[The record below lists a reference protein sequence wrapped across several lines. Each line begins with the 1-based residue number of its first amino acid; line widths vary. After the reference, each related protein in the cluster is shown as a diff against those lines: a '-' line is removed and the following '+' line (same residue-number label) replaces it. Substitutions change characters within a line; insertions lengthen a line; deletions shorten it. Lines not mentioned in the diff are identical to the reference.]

1 MTIGNGKGAPPT
13 FEEARNKRQKVRAA
27 GMDPNHWY
35 AVEHSDALGRGEVMQ
50 AVFWHMAVA
59 VYRDHLGQV
68 HAVEDRCAHRQLEL
82 SLGSVEED
90 RLVCP
95 YHGWKYDG
103 RGHLKEVQHELFG
116 RDLPKCKL
124 QSFSTRERYG
134 LIWVF
139 FGDEDRAF
147 STPMPEIPELE
158 GDDRWACVP
167 ISFTCQAHHSMI
179 LDNVS
184 DFTHAYLH
192 RKYKPFW
199 DAKLTGLEVDG
210 DKVFV
215 SYDTPIGGGGVA
227 AHFVDRASVDTSAI
241 ELCYDYPYQR
251 SNTDGQIKHWLSVL
265 PIDERTARMFFL
277 FYFKSF
283 RVPFTPFRF
292 PKRLM
297 NTVVKVANKVQIGP
311 LLEEDVMA
319 CEAEQRGYERH
330 WDKPIAELNPAVHA
344 FQDLTIRKWEE
355 YLEQQKTRRGKRRTD
370 SPISLGKK
378 PSVPSSPTTSSFSAS
393 STTSVVEPSAP

>member
-1 MTIGNGKGAPPT
+1 MTIGNGKGAPPS

-27 GMDPNHWY
+27 GMDPNYWY
-35 AVEHSDALGRGEVMQ
+35 AVEHSDALERGQVMQ
-50 AVFWHMAVA
+50 SVFWHMAVA

-82 SLGSVEED
+82 SLGTIEKDEI
-90 RLVCP
+90 VCP

-103 RGHLKEVQHELFG
+103 EGRLTDVQHELFG

-124 QSFSTRERYG
+124 KSFATRERYG

-139 FGDEDRAF
+139 FGDADRAF
-147 STPMPEIPELE
+147 ETPMPEIPELE
-158 GDDRWACVP
+158 GEDRWACVP
-167 ISFTCQAHHSMI
+167 ISFTCKAHHSMI
-179 LDNVS
+179 IDNVS

-199 DAKLTGLEVDG
+199 DAKLTGLEVEG

-227 AHFVDRASVDTSAI
+227 AHFVDRERVNTSAI

-251 SNTDGQIKHWLSVL
+251 SNTDNQIKHWLSVL
-265 PIDERTARMFFL
+265 PIDERTTRMFFL

-283 RVPFTPFRF
+283 KVPFTPLRF
-292 PKRLM
+292 PKRMM
-297 NTVVKVANKVQIGP
+297 NTVVKIANKVQIGP
-311 LLEEDVMA
+311 LLAEDVMA
-319 CEAEQRGYERH
+319 CEAEQQGYERH

-355 YLEQQKTRRGKRRTD
+355 YLAREKDRRGKRRD
-370 SPISLGKK
+370 APMKIGKK
-378 PSVPSSPTTSSFSAS
+378 PSEAS
-393 STTSVVEPSAP
+393 TVASNPRP

>member
-1 MTIGNGKGAPPT
+1 MTIGNGKGAPPS

-27 GMDPNHWY
+27 GMDPNYWY
-35 AVEHSDALGRGEVMQ
+35 AVEHSDALGRGEVTQ
-50 AVFWHMAVA
+50 TVFWHMAVA
-59 VYRDHLGQV
+59 VYRDHLGEV

-82 SLGSVEED
+82 SLGTVEED

-103 RGHLKEVQHELFG
+103 EGRLVEVQHELFG

-124 QSFSTRERYG
+124 KSFATRERYG

-147 STPMPEIPELE
+147 DTPMPEIPELE
-158 GDDRWACVP
+158 GEDRWACVP
-167 ISFTCQAHHSMI
+167 ISLTCKAHHSMI

-199 DAKLTGLEVDG
+199 DAKLTSLRVEG

-265 PIDERTARMFFL
+265 PIDERTTRMFFL

-283 RVPFTPFRF
+283 RVPFTPLRF

-311 LLEEDVMA
+311 LLLEDVMA

-344 FQDLTIRKWEE
+344 FQDLTIRKWEA
-355 YLEQQKTRRGKRRTD
+355 YLQGRETRRGRRRGD
-370 SPISLGKK
+370 APVALGKK
-378 PSVPSSPTTSSFSAS
+378 PASTSSATSSSFSSS
-393 STTSVVEPSAP
+393 STASVVEPSAP